1 MSDAPNMFAPVEPAL
16 LVATF
21 SQHRVLVE
29 RNEAWFLVFG
39 DGPLV
44 WYRLSSEDQTLVA
57 QCLADALSGSLV
69 TNQIFPVL
77 VPERDE
83 PLPVLLNFL
92 PVHLPAEDRGTRI
105 DAVTVTGEVLAEPT
119 SWMTSQTQRHR
130 LEAVGR
136 MTMGITHD
144 FNNLLSGILGY
155 TELLKAFEVTENKR
169 PDHLEALSPDAL
181 QTAYADH
188 LRTIERA
195 ALDGAAL
202 IKKLQRYIR
211 QEKQIR
217 FEAMDLAL
225 LAEDSVA
232 LTKPYWYNE
241 PRRQG
246 IGIELVTEISP
257 VPPVLGSPTELREVV
272 VNLILNAVQAM
283 PGGGQLT
290 IRVFS
295 DPMRGVCL
303 SVKDTGMGMSEA
315 VKKRIFEPL
324 FTTKGERGTGMG
336 LAVCYGIIQEH
347 DGTIDVISEL
357 GQGTL
362 FEITL
367 PHAEE
372 IAPIEEIAPETVHTV
387 PAHVLIVDD
396 ERMVRTVLSK
406 LLVLRGHTVESA
418 ESGKQGL
425 ALIQNTHFDIVFV
438 DQAMP
443 EMNGREFAK
452 LLQQS
457 NPSLPIVL
465 LTGATD
471 MVGPGENIACVLRK
485 PFQIE
490 EIDAT
495 IQQYIQVSPA

>member
-1 MSDAPNMFAPVEPAL
+1 MSDAANTLAPFEPAL

-21 SQHRVLVE
+21 SQNRALVE
-29 RNEAWFLVFG
+29 RNEAWFMVFG
-39 DGPLV
+39 DGPTS
-44 WYRLSSEDQTLVA
+44 WYRLSGEDQTLVM
-57 QCLADALSGSLV
+57 QFLADALHGTLV
-69 TNQIFPVL
+69 TNQIFPVQ

-83 PLPVLLNFL
+83 PLPVLLNFI
-92 PVHLPAEDRGTRI
+92 PVHLPKEGRTAIE
-105 DAVTVTGEVLAEPT
+105 AVTVTGEVLAEPT
-119 SWMTSQTQRHR
+119 SWMSSQTQRHR

-155 TELLKAFEVTENKR
+155 TELLKTFRVATTESAY
-169 PDHLEALSPDAL
+169 PGSSHTEDPQHS
-181 QTAYADH
+181 YADH
-188 LRTIERA
+188 LLTIERA

-211 QEKQIR
+211 QEKQTR
-217 FEAMDLAL
+217 FEPLDLPS
-225 LAEDSVA
+225 LAHDCIA

-246 IGIELVTEISP
+246 ISIELISDISE

-283 PGGGQLT
+283 PTGGKIR
-290 IRVFS
+290 IRVFVH
-295 DPMRGVCL
+295 DMRGVCFHIE
-303 SVKDTGMGMSEA
+303 DTGVGMSES
-315 VKKRIFEPL
+315 VRKRIFEPL

-347 DGTIDVISEL
+347 DGTIHVTSEL
-357 GQGTL
+357 GKGTR
-362 FEITL
+362 FELSL
-367 PHAEE
+367 PPVSDVALQEE
-372 IAPIEEIAPETVHTV
+372 PPRLATTNHV
-387 PAHVLIVDD
+387 AHVLLVDD

-418 ESGKQGL
+418 ESGIEGL
-425 ALIQNTHFDIVFV
+425 ALIEQSRFDIVFV

-443 EMNGREFAK
+443 EMNGREFAR
-452 LLQQS
+452 LLHHRL
-457 NPSLPIVL
+457 PELPIVL

-471 MVGPGENIACVLRK
+471 INDTGDEIACVLRK
-485 PFQIE
+485 PFRIE

-495 IQQYIQVSPA
+495 IQQLIQVSPA